1 MKLGKYEKSK
11 MPRDESNQSEV
22 GKKTHAM
29 LTISKRE
36 HRLLQKKNK
45 SNSCRQR
52 RLQIKVMHTLLRK
65 IIHMEECIPAIQQYI
80 EK

>member
-11 MPRDESNQSEV
+11 MPRDESNQSEA

-36 HRLLQKKNK
+36 HRLLQKK
-45 SNSCRQR
+45 
-52 RLQIKVMHTLLRK
+52 IKVILADK
-65 IIHMEECIPAIQQYI
+65 EDF
-80 EK
+80 K